1 MHACMHT
8 YIHTYKHTYIHTYIY
23 ICIIIYIHPRTTLLH
38 IERQRFFGF
47 QLDKQEASGSNE
59 QWPQVLGVRDIEPHK
74 GKLGHKQESC
84 EML

>member
-1 MHACMHT
+1 M
-8 YIHTYKHTYIHTYIY
+8 YNY
-23 ICIIIYIHPRTTLLH
+23 IYIHPRTTLLH

-47 QLDKQEASGSNE
+47 QLAGSNE